1 MKAGR
6 RIGARATFAPAL
18 ALALLATTLTATA
31 QDEARLPRPRPPSPA
46 EAAEA
51 AVPQDVPPAEEGD
64 AGNPAEA
71 LEAPDAGSA
80 IDLFARVPRS
90 RPEAPPALALI
101 APDDIVPQP
110 EAPLGPRVPS
120 ESEAQY
126 TAGLARIRALGVV
139 FTEEAEID
147 PPGGCRVERP
157 LNVASIGSG
166 ISVTPEAILNCG
178 TAEALALWARDVV
191 LPAAEK
197 HLDSPPEQIVH
208 GSAYVCRPR
217 NNQAGA
223 RLSEHAT
230 GNAFDISSIRFE
242 DGEAVDI
249 GLSEKRGERLFEAAI
264 REGSCD
270 YFTTVLGPGS
280 NAAHATHFHFD
291 LAERRGGY
299 RLCELGGATISGR
312 TR

>member
-1 MKAGR
+1 VATEQAAATQAPEVSDAGE
-6 RIGARATFAPAL
+6 APAADVEDRL
-18 ALALLATTLTATA
+18 DAL
-31 QDEARLPRPRPPSPA
+31 DAR
-46 EAAEA
+46 
-51 AVPQDVPPAEEGD
+51 
-64 AGNPAEA
+64 
-71 LEAPDAGSA
+71 SA
-80 IDLFARVPRS
+80 IELFARVPRA
-90 RPEAPPALALI
+90 RPVAPPPTLALI
-101 APDDIVPQP
+101 APDEPIVEPQ
-110 EAPLGPRVPS
+110 APLGPPVPS
-120 ESEAQY
+120 ETDAEFA
-126 TAGLARIRALGVV
+126 ACLERIGALGVV
-139 FTEEAEID
+139 FTHEAEID
-147 PPGGCRVERP
+147 PPGGCHVEHP
-157 LNVASIGSG
+157 LNVAGIGSG
-166 ISVTPEAILNCG
+166 ISITPEAILNCQ

-191 LPAAEK
+191 VPAAERN
-197 HLDSPPEQIVH
+197 LGSLPEQIVH

-242 DGEAVDI
+242 DGETVDV

-299 RLCELGGATISGR
+299 RLCELAGATIAGP

>member
-1 MKAGR
+1 MRAVR
-6 RIGARATFAPAL
+6 RGNSRTISAPVFAL
-18 ALALLATTLTATA
+18 AFLATTPGAWA
-31 QDEARLPRPRPPSPA
+31 QEEARLPRPRPPSPA
-46 EAAEA
+46 EVAA
-51 AVPQDVPPAEEGD
+51 PQTADDLQIVEEE
-64 AGNPAEA
+64 AGNPIEA
-71 LEAPDAGSA
+71 LDAMDAGTA

-90 RPEAPPALALI
+90 RPEAPALALI
-101 APDDIVPQP
+101 APDEPVPQP

-120 ESEAQY
+120 ESDAQY
-126 TAGLARIRALGVV
+126 TACLARIRALGVV

-166 ISVTPEAILNCG
+166 ISITPEAILNCR

-191 LPAAEK
+191 LPAAER
-197 HLDSPPEQIVH
+197 HLDAPPEQIVH

-242 DGEAVDI
+242 DGETVDV
-249 GLSEKRGERLFEAAI
+249 GLSESRGERLFEAAI